1 MSEQQKNLFVQ
12 IAALSVALL
21 LYTTSMTTPAL
32 AEIAKA
38 FPDAAPETIKLL
50 STIPSLMMVFFSLIA
65 GRLTQYMSIKKI
77 ILIATGLIFIGGI
90 PSAFW

>member
-1 MSEQQKNLFVQ
+1 MSEQKTNNVWVQ

-32 AEIAKA
+32 GEIAKA

-50 STIPSLMMVFFSLIA
+50 STIPSLMMVFFALIS
-65 GRLTQYMSIKKI
+65 GKLTQYMSIKKI
-77 ILIATGLIFIGGI
+77 III
-90 PSAFW
+90 